1 MEIVDRANQTRR
13 AGETTSA
20 ATLTRALLACG
31 VLIAPVF
38 VGVGI
43 VQVLTRPGFD
53 IKHLAISSL
62 SLGDL
67 GWIQIANFEITGLL
81 AIACAV
87 GLRRALRGD
96 RGGTWGPV
104 LIGVLGV
111 GTIVSGIF
119 HPDPA
124 FGFPRG
130 APAGMPATMSTHATI
145 HTIASMAS
153 FASMTTACFVLGRAF
168 ASIGRAKWAIYCVAS
183 GILVPVLLV
192 LGLSTKDWVGVLL
205 AVMVAIGF
213 GCISAASARLS
224 ADVSKG

>member
-1 MEIVDRANQTRR
+1 MEIVDRANQTRK

-20 ATLTRALLACG
+20 ATLTRVLLACG
-31 VLIAPVF
+31 VMIAPVF
-38 VGVGI
+38 MGVGI

-87 GLRRALRGD
+87 GLRRALRGG

-119 HPDPA
+119 NPDPA
-124 FGFPRG
+124 FGFPPG
-130 APAGMPATMSTHATI
+130 APAGMPETMSTHATI

-168 ASIGRAKWAIYCVAS
+168 ASIGRGKWAIYCVAS

-192 LGLSTKDWVGVLL
+192 LGLSTKDWVGVFL